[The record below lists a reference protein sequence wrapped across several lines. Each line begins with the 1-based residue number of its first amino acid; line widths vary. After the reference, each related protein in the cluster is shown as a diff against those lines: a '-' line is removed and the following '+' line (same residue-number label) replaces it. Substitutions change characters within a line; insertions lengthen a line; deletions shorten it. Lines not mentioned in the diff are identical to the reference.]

1 MNMNTYYYI
10 YILTNKV
17 NTVLYTGQTSSLLER
32 VQQHNQGMAEGFT
45 KRYGINKLVY
55 YETAEDLDGALYREK
70 QIKGY
75 TRKKKIALIENMNPK
90 WADLSDKLVE

>member
-1 MNMNTYYYI
+1 MNTYYYI

-32 VQQHNQGMAEGFT
+32 VQQHHQGMAEGFT
-45 KRYGINKLVY
+45 KRYGIHKLVY

>member
-1 MNMNTYYYI
+1 MNTYYYV

-55 YETAEDLDGALYREK
+55 YEAAEDLDGALYREK